1 MASIKKREDGQWRAR
16 YRDDAGKEH
25 ARHFARK
32 IDAQRWIDETTAS
45 VVTGQYVDPKAGK
58 TTVRQYAT
66 AWQAAQVTREHS
78 TRNTDVALRLHVLP
92 HIGGRTLGSVR
103 PSDMQALVK
112 TLSAT
117 LAPGTVRETYKVAGR
132 MFAAAVDD
140 RILAASPCHRIRLP
154 RDDRPEV
161 IAPTVEEITAL
172 VGAVQPRYRALVV
185 LLAGSGLRIGEALG
199 LNVSDV
205 DFLRRTV
212 KVERQRLPS
221 GRIGPP
227 KTLKSARTVP
237 IGQVVIDE
245 LAAHLAAYP
254 GDGPLFTLSTGK
266 PLAYRTWR
274 SIWARAAG
282 AEAKAREDAAA
293 KVRPH
298 VDTIPLDVDTHA
310 LRHFYASALIAGGA
324 SVKVVQTRLGH
335 ASAVI
340 TLNTYG
346 HLWPGDDDL
355 TRDVMDAAFGLLA
368 DSLRTS
374 TAAKG

>member
-1 MASIKKREDGQWRAR
+1 MASIKRREDGRWRAR

-25 ARHFARK
+25 ARHFGRK
-32 IDAQRWIDETTAS
+32 TDAQRWIDETTAA
-45 VVTGQYVDPKAGK
+45 VVTGQYVDPKAGRM
-58 TTVRQYAT
+58 TVREYAT
-66 AWQAAQVTREHS
+66 TWQAAQVTREHT

-92 HIGGRTLGSVR
+92 TIGDRPLASVR

-117 LAPGTVRETYKVAGR
+117 LAPGTVGQVYKVAGR

-140 RILAASPCHRIRLP
+140 RVIVASPCHRVRLP

-161 IAPTVEEITAL
+161 VVPTVEQIAAL
-172 VGAVQPRYRALVV
+172 AGAVSPRYRALVV
-185 LLAGSGLRIGEALG
+185 MLAGSGLRIGEALG

-227 KTLKSARTVP
+227 KTTKSARTVP
-237 IGQVVIDE
+237 LGQVVIDE

-254 GDGPLFTLSTGK
+254 SDGPLFTVATGG
-266 PLAYRTWR
+266 PLGYRAWR
-274 SIWARAAG
+274 ATWARAG
-282 AEAKAREDAAA
+282 KA
-293 KVRPH
+293 VL
-298 VDTIPLDVDTHA
+298 LDVDTHA

-335 ASAVI
+335 GSAVV

-355 TRDVMDAAFGLLA
+355 TRTVMDTAIEILA
-368 DSLRTS
+368 DSLRT
-374 TAAKG
+374 AAAAEG

>member
-1 MASIKKREDGQWRAR
+1 MASIKRREDGQWRAR
-16 YRDDAGKEH
+16 HRDDAGKEH
-25 ARHFARK
+25 ARHFGRK
-32 IDAQRWIDETTAS
+32 VDAQRWIDETTAA

-58 TTVRQYAT
+58 TTVRQYAA
-66 AWQAAQVTREHS
+66 AWQAAQVTREHT
-78 TRNTDVALRLHVLP
+78 TRNIDVALRLHVLL
-92 HIGGRTLGSVR
+92 HIGDRPLASVR

-140 RILAASPCHRIRLP
+140 RIVAASPCHRIRLP

-161 IAPTVEEITAL
+161 IAPTVEQITAL
-172 VGAVQPRYRALVV
+172 AGAVSPRYRALVV

-199 LNVSDV
+199 LQVSDV

-237 IGQVVIDE
+237 LGQVVVDE

-254 GDGPLFTLSTGK
+254 SDGPLFALGTGK

-274 SIWARAAG
+274 AIWDRAAEV
-282 AEAKAREDAAA
+282 EAKAREDAAG

-298 VDTIPLDVDTHA
+298 VDTVPLDVDTHQ

-324 SVKVVQTRLGH
+324 SVKVVQKRLGH

-355 TRDVMDAAFGLLA
+355 TRDVMDSAFAILA

-374 TAAKG
+374 AVADG

>member
-1 MASIKKREDGQWRAR
+1 MSIAKREDGHWRAR
-16 YRDDAGKEH
+16 YRDAAGKEH
-25 ARHFARK
+25 SRHFARK
-32 IDAQRWIDETTAS
+32 ADAQRWLDETTAS
-45 VVTGQYVDPKAGK
+45 VVTGHYVDPKAGK

-66 AWQAAQVTREHS
+66 MWQSAQVTREHS

-92 HIGGRTLGSVR
+92 HIGDRPLGSVR

-112 TLSAT
+112 TLTAT

-140 RILAASPCHRIRLP
+140 RIIAASPCHRIRLP

-161 IAPTVEEITAL
+161 VPPTVEQITAL
-172 VGAVQPRYRALVV
+172 AGAVSPRYRALVV

-199 LNVSDV
+199 LQVSDV

-237 IGQVVIDE
+237 LGQVVIDE
-245 LAAHLAAYP
+245 LAGHLSAYP
-254 GDGPLFTLSTGK
+254 SDGPLFTLEAGR
-266 PLAYRTWR
+266 PLVYRTWR
-274 SIWARAAG
+274 DIWASAG
-282 AEAKAREDAAA
+282 KVESKAREDAAA

-335 ASAVI
+335 ASAVT

-355 TRDVMDAAFGLLA
+355 TRTVMDAAFGPLA

-374 TAAKG
+374 AAAEG

>member
-1 MASIKKREDGQWRAR
+1 MASIKRREDGQWRAR

-32 IDAQRWIDETTAS
+32 IDAQRWIDETTAA

-66 AWQAAQVTREHS
+66 TWQAAQVTRENT

-92 HIGGRTLGSVR
+92 TIGDRPLASVR
-103 PSDMQALVK
+103 PSDIQALVK

-117 LAPGTVRETYKVAGR
+117 LAPGTVGQVYKVAGR

-140 RILAASPCHRIRLP
+140 RIIVASPCHRVRLP

-161 IAPTVEEITAL
+161 VVPTVEQITAL
-172 VGAVQPRYRALVV
+172 AAAVTPRYRALVV

-212 KVERQRLPS
+212 KVERQRLQS

-227 KTLKSARTVP
+227 KTPKSARTVP
-237 IGQVVIDE
+237 LGQVVIDE
-245 LAAHLAAYP
+245 LAAHLSAYP
-254 GDGPLFTLSTGK
+254 SDGPLFSITTGEPLGYPTWLSAWLRAGK
-266 PLAYRTWR
+266 VV
-274 SIWARAAG
+274 
-282 AEAKAREDAAA
+282 AKA
-293 KVRPH
+293 RPH

-324 SVKVVQTRLGH
+324 SVKVIQTRLGH
-335 ASAVI
+335 GSAVI

-355 TRDVMDAAFGLLA
+355 TRTVMDSAFEILA
-368 DSLRTS
+368 DSLRTN
-374 TAAKG
+374 AAAEG

>member
-1 MASIKKREDGQWRAR
+1 MMASIKRREDGQWRAR

-32 IDAQRWIDETTAS
+32 IDAQRWIDETTAA

-58 TTVRQYAT
+58 TTVRQYAA
-66 AWQAAQVTREHS
+66 AWQGAQVTRENT
-78 TRNTDVALRLHVLP
+78 TRNVDVALRLHVLP
-92 HIGGRTLGSVR
+92 HIGDRPLASVR
-103 PSDMQALVK
+103 PSNMQALVK

-117 LAPGTVRETYKVAGR
+117 LAPGTVEQVYKVARR

-161 IAPTVEEITAL
+161 VVPTVEQITAL
-172 VGAVQPRYRALVV
+172 AAAVTPRYRALVV
-185 LLAGSGLRIGEALG
+185 MLAGSGLRIGEALG

-212 KVERQRLPS
+212 KVERQRLRS

-227 KTLKSARTVP
+227 KTTKSARTVP
-237 IGQVVIDE
+237 LGSVVTDE
-245 LAAHLAAYP
+245 LAAHLSAYP
-254 GDGPLFTLSTGK
+254 SDGPLFTLITGE
-266 PLAYRTWR
+266 PLGYRAWAAT
-274 SIWARAAG
+274 WARAG
-282 AEAKAREDAAA
+282 KTV
-293 KVRPH
+293 K
-298 VDTIPLDVDTHA
+298 LDVDTHA

-324 SVKVVQTRLGH
+324 SVKVVQMRLGH
-335 ASAVI
+335 GSAVV

-355 TRDVMDAAFGLLA
+355 TRTVMDAAFELLA
-368 DSLRTS
+368 DSLRTRA
-374 TAAKG
+374 TAEG

>member
-1 MASIKKREDGQWRAR
+1 
-16 YRDDAGKEH
+16 
-25 ARHFARK
+25 
-32 IDAQRWIDETTAS
+32 
-45 VVTGQYVDPKAGK
+45 
-58 TTVRQYAT
+58 VRQYARI
-66 AWQAAQVTREHS
+66 WQSAQVGREH
-78 TRNTDVALRLHVLP
+78 TIRNIDVALRIHVLP
-92 HIGGRTLGSVR
+92 NIGSRPLASIR

-132 MFAAAVDD
+132 MFSAAVDD
-140 RILAASPCHRIRLP
+140 RVLSASPCHRVTLP

-161 IAPTVEEITAL
+161 VIPTVEQITTLAA
-172 VGAVQPRYRALVV
+172 AVPSRYRALVV

-199 LNVSDV
+199 LAVSDV
-205 DFLRRTV
+205 DFLRRSV

-227 KTLKSARTVP
+227 KTAKSARTVP
-237 IGQVVIDE
+237 LGQVVIDE
-245 LAAHLAAYP
+245 LAAHLAAFP
-254 GDGPLFTLSTGK
+254 TDGPLFTL
-266 PLAYRTWR
+266 
-274 SIWARAAG
+274 AAG
-282 AEAKAREDAAA
+282 GPLGYRAWRVTWTGVGETVA
-293 KVRPH
+293 
-298 VDTIPLDVDTHA
+298 LDVDTHA

-324 SVKVVQTRLGH
+324 SVKVVHTRLGH

-368 DSLRTS
+368 DSLRTR
-374 TAAKG
+374 AASGG

>member
-1 MASIKKREDGQWRAR
+1 MVGGRCASQVTTPWYRQGGIMDSERASCSPR
-16 YRDDAGKEH
+16 CPLLGLSGDA
-25 ARHFARK
+25 FASSL
-32 IDAQRWIDETTAS
+32 D
-45 VVTGQYVDPKAGK
+45 VTGQYVDPKAGK

-66 AWQAAQVTREHS
+66 TWQAAQVTRENT

-92 HIGGRTLGSVR
+92 TIGDRPLASVR

-117 LAPGTVRETYKVAGR
+117 LAPGTVGQVYKVAGR

-140 RILAASPCHRIRLP
+140 RIIVASPCHRVRLP

-161 IAPTVEEITAL
+161 VVPTVEQITAL
-172 VGAVQPRYRALVV
+172 AAAVTPRNRALVV

-212 KVERQRLPS
+212 KVERQRLQS

-227 KTLKSARTVP
+227 KTPKSARTVP
-237 IGQVVIDE
+237 LGQVVIDE

-254 GDGPLFTLSTGK
+254 SDGPLFTITTGE
-266 PLAYRTWR
+266 PLGYRAWAAT
-274 SIWARAAG
+274 WARAG
-282 AEAKAREDAAA
+282 KAV
-293 KVRPH
+293 K
-298 VDTIPLDVDTHA
+298 LDVDTHA

-335 ASAVI
+335 RSEEHTSELQSREYLVC
-340 TLNTYG
+340 
-346 HLWPGDDDL
+346 
-355 TRDVMDAAFGLLA
+355 RLL
-368 DSLRTS
+368 LE
-374 TAAKG
+374 

>member
-1 MASIKKREDGQWRAR
+1 MASIKRREDGQWRAR
-16 YRDDAGKEH
+16 YRDDAGREH
-25 ARHFARK
+25 ARHFGRRV
-32 IDAQRWIDETTAS
+32 DAQRWIDETTAA

-58 TTVRQYAT
+58 TTVREYAK
-66 AWQAAQVTREHS
+66 AWQAAQVTREH
-78 TRNTDVALRLHVLP
+78 TRRNIDIALRLHVLP

-112 TLSAT
+112 TLSAS
-117 LAPGTVRETYKVAGR
+117 LASGTVGQVYKVARR

-161 IAPTVEEITAL
+161 VAPTVEQIMVLA
-172 VGAVQPRYRALVV
+172 GAVPSRYRALVV

-212 KVERQRLPS
+212 KVERQRLQS

-227 KTLKSARTVP
+227 KTAKSARTVP
-237 IGQVVIDE
+237 LGQVVINE
-245 LAAHLAAYP
+245 LAAHLVGYP
-254 GDGPLFTLSTGK
+254 SDGPLFTITTGE
-266 PLAYRTWR
+266 PLGYGTW
-274 SIWARAAG
+274 AASW
-282 AEAKAREDAAA
+282 ERVCKA
-293 KVRPH
+293 VS
-298 VDTIPLDVDTHA
+298 LDVDTHA

-335 ASAVI
+335 ASAVV

-355 TRDVMDAAFGLLA
+355 TRTVMDTAIEILA
-368 DSLRTS
+368 DSLRTR
-374 TAAKG
+374 AAAEG